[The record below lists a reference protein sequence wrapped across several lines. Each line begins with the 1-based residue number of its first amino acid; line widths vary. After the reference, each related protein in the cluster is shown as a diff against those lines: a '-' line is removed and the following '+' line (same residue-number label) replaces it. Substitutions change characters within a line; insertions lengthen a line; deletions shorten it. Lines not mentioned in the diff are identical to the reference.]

1 MEEMKS
7 RVFILTDEQNR
18 VIRIEGEYTL
28 PQDLKDW
35 ILIEEGEPCDRLN
48 LAQTHYLEKGLM
60 TDDGIYQYKYID
72 DTVTER
78 TQAEI
83 DADRQDIPI
92 VPTDAERLEAQVMY
106 TAVCTDT
113 LLED

>member
-18 VIRIEGEYTL
+18 ITRIEGEYTL
-28 PQDLKDW
+28 PKDLTDW
-35 ILIEEGEPCDRLN
+35 IQIDEGNGDRYN
-48 LAQTHYLEKGLM
+48 LAQSLYLEKGLM
-60 TDDGIYQYKYID
+60 TEDGIYQYKYED
-72 DTVTER
+72 EEVVER
-78 TQAEI
+78 TAEEI
-83 DADRQDIPI
+83 DADRKAIPI
-92 VPTDAERLEAQVMY
+92 VPSDAERLEAQVMY